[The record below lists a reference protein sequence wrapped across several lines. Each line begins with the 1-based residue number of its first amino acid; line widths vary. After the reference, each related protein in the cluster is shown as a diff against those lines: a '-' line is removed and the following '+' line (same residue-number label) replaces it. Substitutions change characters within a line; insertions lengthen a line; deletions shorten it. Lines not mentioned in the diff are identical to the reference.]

1 MTKKSIT
8 SKYKNK
14 KVEYEGIVFDSQME
28 RDYYINLRK
37 LFNKDDI
44 KIQPKFVLQESFR
57 DKNDKLIREISY
69 TADFQ
74 VFNQVYDV
82 KGMMTQQGGMRLK
95 MFKYKY
101 RTLNLLAVTKAPKW
115 TGREWIE
122 IDELK
127 RLRKN
132 RKMCSNM

>member
-1 MTKKSIT
+1 M
-8 SKYKNK
+8 SKYNNK
-14 KVEYEGIVFDSQME
+14 KVEYEGIIFDSKLE
-28 RDYYINLRK
+28 RDYYINLRR
-37 LFNKDDI
+37 LFSKDDI

-74 VFNQVYDV
+74 VLNQVYDV
-82 KGMMTQQGGMRLK
+82 KGMMTQQGEMRLK

-101 RTLNLLAVTKAPKW
+101 RTLNLLVVTKAPKW

-132 RKMCSNM
+132 RKMHGDM